1 MACFVN
7 KNSNF
12 TASLKVKHLQQSFQR
27 FCQTGLTL
35 NLINSWNV
43 EFSGNFWIMQAI
55 IYKCLSI
62 FITALLR
69 LWTWKN
75 FLRIFFNSRLFM
87 EVCNKDILKIGE
99 SNCINR
105 YLSKSSLNQSL
116 TSNKLYARY
125 NFVFVL
131 LLTNLLLKAVTVKLQ
146 WSEILVFAFLKNSF
160 LFVKI
165 KSMELGLI

>member
-1 MACFVN
+1 
-7 KNSNF
+7 
-12 TASLKVKHLQQSFQR
+12 
-27 FCQTGLTL
+27 
-35 NLINSWNV
+35 
-43 EFSGNFWIMQAI
+43 
-55 IYKCLSI
+55 
-62 FITALLR
+62 
-69 LWTWKN
+69 
-75 FLRIFFNSRLFM
+75 M

-105 YLSKSSLNQSL
+105 YLSKSSLKQSL

-165 KSMELGLI
+165 KSMKLGLI

>member
-1 MACFVN
+1 
-7 KNSNF
+7 
-12 TASLKVKHLQQSFQR
+12 
-27 FCQTGLTL
+27 
-35 NLINSWNV
+35 
-43 EFSGNFWIMQAI
+43 
-55 IYKCLSI
+55 
-62 FITALLR
+62 
-69 LWTWKN
+69 
-75 FLRIFFNSRLFM
+75 M

>member
-1 MACFVN
+1 
-7 KNSNF
+7 
-12 TASLKVKHLQQSFQR
+12 
-27 FCQTGLTL
+27 
-35 NLINSWNV
+35 
-43 EFSGNFWIMQAI
+43 
-55 IYKCLSI
+55 
-62 FITALLR
+62 
-69 LWTWKN
+69 
-75 FLRIFFNSRLFM
+75 M

-105 YLSKSSLNQSL
+105 YLSKSSLKQSL

-146 WSEILVFAFLKNSF
+146 WSEIPVFAFLKNSF

>member
-1 MACFVN
+1 
-7 KNSNF
+7 
-12 TASLKVKHLQQSFQR
+12 
-27 FCQTGLTL
+27 
-35 NLINSWNV
+35 
-43 EFSGNFWIMQAI
+43 
-55 IYKCLSI
+55 
-62 FITALLR
+62 
-69 LWTWKN
+69 
-75 FLRIFFNSRLFM
+75 M

-105 YLSKSSLNQSL
+105 YLSKSSLKQSL